1 MRGDYTRT
9 LALTRL
15 LLLLAP
21 LRAFVAPAFVA
32 GRDLV
37 FFFFHFRILLAGRD
51 LVLKST
57 LNLSFVG
64 LMINPPHSSLV

>member
-37 FFFFHFRILLAGRD
+37 FFFFTFA
-51 LVLKST
+51 
-57 LNLSFVG
+57 SFSPG
-64 LMINPPHSSLV
+64 GTWF

>member
-1 MRGDYTRT
+1 VRGDYTRT

-37 FFFFHFRILLAGRD
+37 FFFHFRILLAGRD

>member
-1 MRGDYTRT
+1 VRGDYTRT

-37 FFFFHFRILLAGRD
+37 FFFSLSHPSRRAG
-51 LVLKST
+51 LGFKKHLKS
-57 LNLSFVG
+57 LVRGFNDK
-64 LMINPPHSSLV
+64 SSSQ